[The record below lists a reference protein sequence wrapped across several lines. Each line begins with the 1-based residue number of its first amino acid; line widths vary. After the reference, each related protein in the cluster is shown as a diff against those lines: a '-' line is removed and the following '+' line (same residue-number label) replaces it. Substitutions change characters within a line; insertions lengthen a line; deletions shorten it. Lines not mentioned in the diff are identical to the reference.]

1 MQIHRIFNIGI
12 ILFSL
17 IAKCSSDA
25 NAQHFLKTNGK
36 AIVNENQD
44 TIILRGMG
52 LGGWMV
58 KEGYMMQTNGFA
70 NAQYEIMDLVE
81 DLIGKENT
89 DTFNNRWLSN
99 HVRKG
104 DIDSLKSWGFNSV
117 RVPMHY
123 NLFTL
128 PIQEEPIEGQQ
139 TWISK
144 GFELLD
150 SLIGWCKQ
158 KKMYVILDL
167 HAAPGG
173 QGKDAAISDYNP
185 TKPSLWESE
194 ANRDK
199 MVALWQRIAKRYAN
213 EQWVAG
219 YDLLNEPNWDLPGG
233 IAIKNL
239 YKEITDS
246 IRKVDQKH
254 IIFIEG
260 NWFAN
265 DFTGLTPPWDINM
278 VYSPHKYW
286 SYNDQASIKGYLDM
300 RESYNVPLYL
310 GETGENSNEW
320 FQSAV
325 KLYEDNDIGWAWW
338 PLKKIESIAGPLSIL
353 KSEGYQNL
361 LNYWSNGGAKPSVE
375 FSKKVLFQLAEDLK
389 IENCRYQNDVI
400 DALFRQPFSDEAI
413 PFKKHIIPGR
423 IFASDYDLGKV
434 GEAYDDND
442 VANYSVSTGE
452 YSGWNNGWAYR
463 NDGVDIEKC
472 EDLSSNGFNIGFLE
486 QGEWTQYEVNI
497 ESDGVYD
504 LNVRTSSG
512 GSGGRM
518 YFTIDNLSITESIFI
533 YPSGGWQKWTTT
545 TISDLVLHQ
554 GNHKLR
560 FYVDRAGFNV
570 NSFDFI
576 KTTRQIGDIPTK
588 FMAAE
593 TTDEYGVQMNTNK
606 FLSYLDNINLDDF
619 EILVNGSSIPIR
631 SISMD
636 VTNPKII
643 NFRLNYTLN
652 YSDEI
657 KISYDGDQIISTDGS
672 NLELFSLKNVRNNI
686 AFVHQIPTKIE
697 AESYTFQEG
706 VELENT
712 TDAGGGFNIAYLD
725 PNDYLD
731 YEINVKNSGEYQ
743 INYRTAAQF
752 GTGSIR
758 LQFVDTSG
766 IVSEIDNPIF
776 LSTGNWQSW
785 KTTSELVQLK
795 AGRYTMR
802 VLITKAPFN
811 LNWIEFV
818 AKSVNI
824 DEQTKS
830 PFKVSIYPNPS
841 SDVFNIQFDLIRQLD
856 LCIDIYNANGVLME
870 TMKYESVKNFNKSIC
885 LNDYPNGIY
894 FLKLS
899 LGDGSVLFKK
909 VLKIIQ

>member
-17 IAKCSSDA
+17 IAKCSFDA

-58 KEGYMMQTNGFA
+58 KEGYMMQTNAFA
-70 NAQYEIMDLVE
+70 NAQYEIMDLIE
-81 DLIGKENT
+81 DLIGEENK

-139 TWISK
+139 TWIPK

-150 SLIGWCKQ
+150 SLVGWCKQ
-158 KKMYVILDL
+158 EEMYVILDL

-185 TKPSLWESE
+185 NKPSLWESE

-199 MVALWQRIAKRYAN
+199 MVALWQRIAKHYAN

-286 SYNDQASIKGYLDM
+286 SYNDQASIKGFLDM

-338 PLKKIESIAGPLSIL
+338 PLKKIESISGPLSII
-353 KSEGYQNL
+353 KSEEYQNL
-361 LNYWSNGGAKPSVE
+361 LDYWNNGGTKPSIA

-423 IFASDYDLGKV
+423 IFASDYDLGKA

-472 EDLSSNGFNIGFLE
+472 EDLSSNGFNIGFLK
-486 QGEWTQYEVNI
+486 QGEWTQYEVDI

-518 YFTIDNLSITESIFI
+518 YFAIDNQSITESIFV

-545 TISDLVLHQ
+545 TISDLVLYQ

-576 KTTRQIGDIPTK
+576 KTTRQIGNISTK
-588 FMAAE
+588 FIAAE
-593 TTDEYGVQMNTNK
+593 TKDEYSIQMNTNK
-606 FLSYLDNINLDDF
+606 FLSYLDKIDFDDF
-619 EILVNGSSIPIR
+619 EILVNGSSIPIG

-657 KISYDGDQIISTDGS
+657 KISYDGDQIVSTDGS

-697 AESYTFQEG
+697 SESYTFQKG
-706 VELENT
+706 VDLEET
-712 TDAGGGFNIAYLD
+712 TDVGGGFNIAYLD

-731 YEINVKNSGEYQ
+731 YEINVTSAGEYQ
-743 INYRTAAQF
+743 INYRTAAEY
-752 GTGSIR
+752 GTGSLKI
-758 LQFVDTSG
+758 QFIDTAG
-766 IVSEIDNPIF
+766 ELTEISNPIF
-776 LSTGNWQSW
+776 LSTGDWQNW
-785 KTTSELVQLK
+785 KTTTETVKLV
-795 AGRYTMR
+795 AGRYKMR
-802 VLITKAPFN
+802 ILITQSPFN
-811 LNWIEFV
+811 LNWVEFT
-818 AKSVNI
+818 AISLSVKDKIIQSN
-824 DEQTKS
+824 
-830 PFKVSIYPNPS
+830 SISLFPNPS
-841 SDVFNIQFDLIRQLD
+841 NNLFNIHFVTDHVQ
-856 LCIDIYNANGVLME
+856 DINLSIYDFSG
-870 TMKYESVKNFNKSIC
+870 KIISSKNYLKISS
-885 LNDYPNGIY
+885 LNEQISLRDYPEGIY
-894 FLKLS
+894 LMKLRLDNGS
-899 LGDGSVLFKK
+899 LYTKRVIKTYH
-909 VLKIIQ
+909 